1 MDIIFKILLFPF
13 SMLYG
18 LGISLRNM
26 LYDLDLVKA
35 STFNLP
41 IISVGNLS
49 IGGAGKTPHVEYL
62 ITLLSPY
69 INVGTLSRGYK
80 RKSKGFFMVKE
91 SDNVLQVGDEPL
103 QFKKKYKDIAVAV
116 SESRVLGIPEMLKQ
130 SPETKVVILDD
141 AYQHRSVVPGM
152 NILLTDFSNLFTD
165 DFLLPSGRLREW
177 RSAYKRADIIIVS
190 KCPRDSSLIDKEAII
205 KKINPSKKQQV
216 YFSYYEYGKPYYMYN
231 HSYQLRLSPDIKG
244 VVVSAIARVD
254 YLLEFLEPTIDLA
267 SHFVYEDHHLYSEH
281 EISVIKQ
288 TYDAIDYEKKVI
300 LTTEKDAMRMD
311 LHRDYLLENK
321 LPIYILPIKVAF
333 HYKEDGNFD
342 ESIKD
347 FLLNFRV

>member
-1 MDIIFKILLFPF
+1 
-13 SMLYG
+13 MLYG
-18 LGISLRNM
+18 LGISFRNM

-69 INVGTLSRGYK
+69 IDVGTLSRGYK
-80 RKSKGFFMVKE
+80 RKSKGFFMVRE
-91 SDNVLQVGDEPL
+91 TDNVLKVGDEPL

-130 SPETKVVILDD
+130 APETKVVILDD

-177 RSAYKRADIIIVS
+177 RSAYKRADMIIVT
-190 KCPRDSSLIDKEAII
+190 KCPRDPSLIDRETIVN
-205 KKINPSKKQQV
+205 KINPTAKQKV

-231 HSYQLRLSPDIKG
+231 NTYQLKLSPDIKA

-254 YLLEFLEPTIDLA
+254 YLLEFLEPTVDLA
-267 SHFVYEDHHLYSEH
+267 SHFVYEDHHLYTEH

-288 TYDAIDYEKKVI
+288 TYDTIENDKKVI

-311 LHRDYLLENK
+311 LHRAYLLENK

-333 HYKEDGNFD
+333 HYQEDGNFD
-342 ESIKD
+342 DSIKD